1 VATKIATNKFRVHSV
16 NKFIDSVQSTT
27 NSNSYYVFAGRSNP
41 FSDEVTPPDVTSST
55 DEIHYNIY
63 DEMLF
68 GKRVTSNDV
77 VSMIRRVD
85 WQSGNTYV
93 QWTNTLTS
101 PEEKNF
107 YVVSQEGANYYVFK
121 CLDNNNNSAVSDQP
135 LFSETSAED
144 SLYQTND
151 GYIWKY
157 MYTISA
163 ANWSKFA
170 TNDYVPV
177 IVDSDVTANSISGS
191 IELINVNSN
200 GLRYDAYA
208 NGTILNAAVGGDTT
222 KFNLATGSRT
232 LSSVSDFYN
241 TSAIYIRSGTGAGQ
255 VRTITD
261 YIVSGSTYQ
270 IMIDSAFTVLPDI
283 TSVFDIGP
291 KITITGDGSG
301 AIAIANIN
309 TSANSISKIEM
320 VTVGSGY
327 SYADITISSNTTGT
341 ITAVSLT
348 PIISP
353 PGGHG
358 SDVKNELVAKFVGVS
373 ATFKNNESG
382 TIPTT
387 NDYRKIGL
395 LKDPLF
401 ETLTIDLTTSVASSF
416 TDGETIIHCTPD
428 CTNASDAIG
437 KSSGVITSR
446 NGTELQL
453 TNVRGVF
460 ESTNSI
466 KGLTSNTEAIIDT
479 VSKSLSTFN
488 QLTKITAS
496 IVSTGSG
503 GGGLAN
509 TGFTSDDTITHSN
522 DSTGRIFDVSY
533 DITRSISNISI
544 ADPAVVTTAVNHG
557 FANGQSVT
565 FDGLNGSAINEGGVY
580 WIDNADINT
589 FELYTD
595 SGLTTSF
602 DNSANTVA
610 NTGIVTSAGDVSSS
624 FRTFHISNVR
634 GSITDS
640 GTITSDT
647 TSASVTVTESFQP
660 DLIDNSGEVLYLENV
675 IAIERAND
683 QSEKI
688 KIIFEY

>member
-1 VATKIATNKFRVHSV
+1 
-16 NKFIDSVQSTT
+16 
-27 NSNSYYVFAGRSNP
+27 
-41 FSDEVTPPDVTSST
+41 
-55 DEIHYNIY
+55 
-63 DEMLF
+63 MLTWYF
-68 GKRVTSNDV
+68 T
-77 VSMIRRVD
+77 
-85 WQSGNTYV
+85 WQASF
-93 QWTNTLTS
+93 L
-101 PEEKNF
+101 
-107 YVVSQEGANYYVFK
+107 
-121 CLDNNNNSAVSDQP
+121 
-135 LFSETSAED
+135 
-144 SLYQTND
+144 
-151 GYIWKY
+151 
-157 MYTISA
+157 
-163 ANWSKFA
+163 
-170 TNDYVPV
+170 
-177 IVDSDVTANSISGS
+177 
-191 IELINVNSN
+191 
-200 GLRYDAYA
+200 
-208 NGTILNAAVGGDTT
+208 
-222 KFNLATGSRT
+222 
-232 LSSVSDFYN
+232 
-241 TSAIYIRSGTGAGQ
+241 
-255 VRTITD
+255 
-261 YIVSGSTYQ
+261 SGSTYQ
-270 IMIDSAFTVLPDI
+270 ILIDSAFTILPDI

-291 KITITGDGSG
+291 KITISGDGSG

-341 ITAVSLT
+341 ITSASLT

-373 ATFKNNESG
+373 ATFANNESG

-401 ETLTIDLTTSVASSF
+401 KTLTINLTTSVASSF
-416 TDGETIIHCTPD
+416 TAGETIIHCTPD
-428 CTNASDAIG
+428 CTNATDAIG

-466 KGLTSNTEAIIDT
+466 KGLTSNTEAIVDT
-479 VSKSLSTFN
+479 VSKSLTTFN

-496 IVSTGSG
+496 IISTGGS

-522 DSTGRIFDVSY
+522 NSTGRIFDVSY
-533 DITRSISNISI
+533 DITRAISNISA
-544 ADPAVVTTAVNHG
+544 ADPAVVTTSVNHG

-610 NTGIVTSAGDVSSS
+610 NTGIATSAGDISSS